1 MYIVSWSLKDK
12 LGHNL
17 YRLAYQRS
25 AICTH
30 RIYAIHKIARP
41 IAIFNSEV
49 MAKSG
54 HYNK

>member
-1 MYIVSWSLKDK
+1 M
-12 LGHNL
+12 
-17 YRLAYQRS
+17 LAYQRS